1 MKWLP
6 FTNELSLP
14 MDAATQTFGDLG
26 KKGSGKTYGA
36 SRRFELLYGIG
47 VQCVVL
53 DPVGN
58 WYGLRLARDGKSPGL
73 PVPVF
78 GGAKGDIPLEPTAG
92 AFIARVVIEQNLSV
106 VLDVSRFR
114 KGERKRFITD
124 FAEEFFHLKKD
135 AVSPV
140 HLFLDEAHFFVPQKV
155 QKGEERMLGAM
166 EDIVR
171 VGRNYGI
178 GVTLV
183 SQRAASV
190 NKDVLTQVECLVAYQ
205 TSSAQDKKAI
215 REWVEENDDE
225 GIALLSELKSLEQG
239 DAILWSPSWL
249 RKFMR
254 VHVTRKDTFD
264 ASSTPK
270 VGEAKRQSKALAPV
284 DLEEIRI
291 AMQDS
296 IERQK
301 ENDPVELKKQLKE
314 LRAQLDVEILH
325 GVKDKLKEVTKEKR
339 VEVPVLTDKDAARL
353 EKVMRDFHKA
363 SDAAIAAVNTLNG
376 TVLRAAE
383 VRRVAASPSP
393 VPSPQLFKILPSKE
407 MAPKVPKPSGDGL
420 KLKAGARQILHYLDM
435 WNPKGLTRSQLATMT
450 GIKSRGSTFSNYLSM
465 LRVAGYIREY
475 GDAVYITEA
484 GLGVSGDSKAVAPTT
499 ESMLAF
505 WNGRIKKAGAR
516 VILESLVHAYPK
528 AVPRSALAAI
538 LGIEVGGSTLSN
550 YISLLRTNDLLN
562 DAPTG
567 DVVASDT
574 LFPT

>member
-1 MKWLP
+1 MKLLP

-14 MDAATQTFGDLG
+14 IDAATQTFGDLG

-36 SRRFELLYGIG
+36 SRRFELLYGAG

-58 WYGLRLARDGKSPGL
+58 WYGLRLGRDGKSPGL

-92 AFIARVVIEQNLSV
+92 AFIARVVVEQSLSV
-106 VLDVSRFR
+106 ILDVSRFR

-135 AVSPV
+135 AASPV

-215 REWVEENDDE
+215 REWVEENDDA
-225 GIALLSELKSLEQG
+225 GVALLGELKSLEQG

-249 RKFMR
+249 RKFLR
-254 VHVTRKDTFD
+254 VHITQKDTFD
-264 ASSTPK
+264 ASATPK
-270 VGEAKRQSKALAPV
+270 VGEAKRQAKALAPV
-284 DLEEIRI
+284 DLEKIRV
-291 AMQDS
+291 AMQES

-301 ENDPVELKKQLKE
+301 ENDPTELKKKVKE
-314 LRAQLDVEILH
+314 LQAKLDVAILQ
-325 GVKDKLKEVTKEKR
+325 GVREKVKEKR
-339 VEVPVLTDKDAARL
+339 VEIQVLAPKTITDL
-353 EKVMRDFHKA
+353 EKLLA
-363 SDAAIAAVNTLNG
+363 SLRNIGDQTIAAANNMTQALEHARHLQPRPV
-376 TVLRAAE
+376 AAE
-383 VRRVAASPSP
+383 KAVAP
-393 VPSPQLFKILPSKE
+393 
-407 MAPKVPKPSGDGL
+407 APKLLERTAKMREAPAGDV
-420 KLKAGARQILHYLDM
+420 KLKAGARQILHFLSM
-435 WNPKGLTRSQLATMT
+435 WNPKGLTRSQIATMT
-450 GIKSRGSTFSNYLSM
+450 GIKSRGSTFSNYLSS
-465 LRVAGYIREY
+465 LRVGGFIREQ
-475 GDAVYITEA
+475 GDLIFVTDE
-484 GLGVSGDSKAVAPTT
+484 GLGASGDSETVIPTT
-499 ESMLAF
+499 AYLVSF
-505 WNGRIKKAGAR
+505 WGSRIKKAGAR
-516 VILESLVHAYPK
+516 TILETLVSAYPQSVSR
-528 AVPRSALAAI
+528 AALADI
-538 LGIEVGGSTLSN
+538 LGIEVAGSTLSN

-562 DAPTG
+562 DAPLG